1 MRSREIVVLLFH
13 YTFQGKTFP
22 PSRAFPPHCVFPPG
36 AVATGGEKI
45 VEAMQPGESP
55 RVWGRQPRYRPVWH
69 ILSCVLPGWPSL
81 REEGAC
87 ECV

>member
-1 MRSREIVVLLFH
+1 MLLFH

-22 PSRAFPPHCVFPPG
+22 PSRAFPLHCVFPPG

-69 ILSCVLPGWPSL
+69 DDCVSSPNWAALGSG
-81 REEGAC
+81 RR
-87 ECV
+87 V